1 MSCLHSQTH
10 FDKRHSPTQYSCFST
25 PSLVRI
31 AKTFNQQFPEKPIP
45 PTIIR
50 KAETLH
56 STKHRDALL
65 KEIRAVFRPLCKKA
79 PNLPHHQDSCIVQ
92 TGIVSPEQIEA
103 DAIPPPAPNNE
114 LVFRKPWSTSEVE
127 KAMNYIEKRYPHF
140 MFLEP
145 APMDFDLKDATG
157 QCVISEL
164 CDFDIQDI
172 LRRGKT
178 SFGTLFNTHPSYR
191 PGGHWICVYCC
202 LKSGRICFYDS
213 YGFLPEKEIVRFM
226 KRTKEQYES
235 VFHKPMEMLYN
246 DYQNQ
251 FKGVECG
258 TFCIMFLSEMA
269 NHGDMHKAIRYIK
282 DDDRVR
288 QLRTDIF
295 TYNLRLKP

>member
-1 MSCLHSQTH
+1 MSCLDSKTR
-10 FDKRHSPTQYSCFST
+10 FDKRFSPTKYSCFST

-31 AKTFNQQFPEKPIP
+31 AKTFNLQFPERPIDP
-45 PTIIR
+45 VLIQ
-50 KAETLH
+50 KAEH
-56 STKHRDALL
+56 SNSSKAREALL
-65 KEIRAVFRPLCKKA
+65 KEIRNGFRPICKKA

-92 TGIVSPEQIEA
+92 TGIVPTDHLETS
-103 DAIPPPAPNNE
+103 AIPPPAPNNE

-127 KAMNYIEKRYPHF
+127 KAMTYIEKRYPHF

-145 APMDFDLKDATG
+145 APMDFDLKDEAG

-164 CDFDIQDI
+164 CQFDIQDI
-172 LRRGKT
+172 LIRGKT
-178 SFGTLFNTHPSYR
+178 SFGTLFNTHPSYK
-191 PGGHWICVYCC
+191 PGGHWICVYGC

-226 KRTKEQYES
+226 KKTKEQYES
-235 VFHKPMEMLYN
+235 VFGKPMDMLYN

-269 NHGDMHKAIRYIK
+269 KHGDMHRAIRYIK

-295 TYNLRLKP
+295 TFNLRLDS